1 MGKNRASPGDGSLA
15 RKTEEVGG
23 PGEGERQVRRRAT
36 GAIVPPLK
44 NRLPAATVST
54 YDAHYITSII
64 WIRRMNPMKK
74 SAHSLRKE
82 ASRERILEV
91 GSRAVRR
98 AGFHGVGIA
107 DVMKEAGLTHGG
119 FYAHFASRDALLC
132 AAVEHAAADSLVTM
146 DAHAARLVAAGL
158 SPFQAMVETY
168 LYPGVIGD
176 RERGC
181 AMAALASEIPVQSDE
196 VVEASREVA
205 RRLQRHVLR
214 ALPPGYPDDT
224 AWSITGTML
233 GALQLARALG
243 DNEEGR
249 AVLAAAKRE
258 LLARYAP
265 A

>member
-1 MGKNRASPGDGSLA
+1 M
-15 RKTEEVGG
+15 
-23 PGEGERQVRRRAT
+23 
-36 GAIVPPLK
+36 
-44 NRLPAATVST
+44 PAAAVS
-54 YDAHYITSII
+54 
-64 WIRRMNPMKK
+64 M
-74 SAHSLRKE
+74 L
-82 ASRERILEV
+82 
-91 GSRAVRR
+91 
-98 AGFHGVGIA
+98 
-107 DVMKEAGLTHGG
+107 
-119 FYAHFASRDALLC
+119 
-132 AAVEHAAADSLVTM
+132 TM

-176 RERGC
+176 RERGGC
-181 AMAALASEIPVQSDE
+181 AMAALASGIPVQSDE

-249 AVLAAAKRE
+249 AVLTAAKRE

>member
-15 RKTEEVGG
+15 RKTQEVGG

-36 GAIVPPLK
+36 GAVVPPLK
-44 NRLPAATVST
+44 NRLPAA
-54 YDAHYITSII
+54 
-64 WIRRMNPMKK
+64 
-74 SAHSLRKE
+74 
-82 ASRERILEV
+82 
-91 GSRAVRR
+91 
-98 AGFHGVGIA
+98 
-107 DVMKEAGLTHGG
+107 
-119 FYAHFASRDALLC
+119 
-132 AAVEHAAADSLVTM
+132 ADSMLTM

-176 RERGC
+176 RDRERGC
-181 AMAALASEIPVQSDE
+181 AMAALASGIPVQSDE

-249 AVLAAAKRE
+249 AVLTAAKRE

>member
-15 RKTEEVGG
+15 RKTQEVGG

-36 GAIVPPLK
+36 GAVVPPLK
-44 NRLPAATVST
+44 NRLPAAAVS
-54 YDAHYITSII
+54 
-64 WIRRMNPMKK
+64 M
-74 SAHSLRKE
+74 L
-82 ASRERILEV
+82 
-91 GSRAVRR
+91 
-98 AGFHGVGIA
+98 
-107 DVMKEAGLTHGG
+107 
-119 FYAHFASRDALLC
+119 
-132 AAVEHAAADSLVTM
+132 TM

-249 AVLAAAKRE
+249 AVLTAAKRE

>member
-1 MGKNRASPGDGSLA
+1 M
-15 RKTEEVGG
+15 
-23 PGEGERQVRRRAT
+23 
-36 GAIVPPLK
+36 
-44 NRLPAATVST
+44 PAAAVS
-54 YDAHYITSII
+54 
-64 WIRRMNPMKK
+64 M
-74 SAHSLRKE
+74 L
-82 ASRERILEV
+82 
-91 GSRAVRR
+91 
-98 AGFHGVGIA
+98 
-107 DVMKEAGLTHGG
+107 
-119 FYAHFASRDALLC
+119 
-132 AAVEHAAADSLVTM
+132 TM
-146 DAHAARLVAAGL
+146 DAHAERLVAAGL

-176 RERGC
+176 RDRDRERERGC

-249 AVLAAAKRE
+249 AVLTAAKRE